1 MLPTI
6 YVTVAADAPIT
17 SMRSALESQCRIVKV
32 EIAAPV
38 PSRASALRT
47 TLTMRAAVP
56 VENR

>member
-1 MLPTI
+1 MMLPTI

-47 TLTMRAAVP
+47 TLTIFS
-56 VENR
+56 